1 MKNNIL
7 IREYNDKDFK
17 DVSRI
22 IKEAF
27 NYEKKDIKD
36 DNSKEF
42 VCTIDDKVVG
52 YFYIHLKRDIIKNI
66 LIGDIE
72 YVCVDE
78 DYREQGI
85 GGKMMDFAE
94 MYSKDNGIA
103 RLELTSG
110 NQRIAAHKLY
120 LSHGFLKRD
129 TSVFRKDINIL

>member
-1 MKNNIL
+1 MKNIIL

-27 NYEKKDIKD
+27 DYEKKDIKD

-78 DYREQGI
+78 DYRGQGL

-94 MYSKDNGIA
+94 IYSKDNGIA

-110 NQRIAAHKLY
+110 NQRIASHKLY
-120 LSHGFLKRD
+120 LSHGFLKRV
-129 TSVFRKDINIL
+129 TSVFRKEIK

>member
-42 VCTIDDKVVG
+42 VC
-52 YFYIHLKRDIIKNI
+52 N
-66 LIGDIE
+66 
-72 YVCVDE
+72 
-78 DYREQGI
+78 
-85 GGKMMDFAE
+85 
-94 MYSKDNGIA
+94 
-103 RLELTSG
+103 
-110 NQRIAAHKLY
+110 
-120 LSHGFLKRD
+120 
-129 TSVFRKDINIL
+129 

>member
-1 MKNNIL
+1 MIILKNL
-7 IREYNDKDFK
+7 Y
-17 DVSRI
+17 V
-22 IKEAF
+22 
-27 NYEKKDIKD
+27 
-36 DNSKEF
+36 
-42 VCTIDDKVVG
+42 
-52 YFYIHLKRDIIKNI
+52 IKNI

-78 DYREQGI
+78 DYRGQGL

-120 LSHGFLKRD
+120 LRHGFLKRD
-129 TSVFRKDINIL
+129 TSVFRKDISIW